1 VRNGQLSLGLREGTA
16 IEGRR
21 HKERMKILSCSLCVR
36 YRVATNGLNQH
47 RTRAKLSAAKEKKML
62 RRTDIILAIT
72 LSFAAWAAPANAV
85 EQKQATPKPQ
95 DKNTLRAEEVKQLLL
110 LMDTNAS
117 GQISKEEWLKFMEAE
132 FDRLDK
138 SKTGK
143 VDLKDISQS
152 HQHATRSANTGK

>member
-1 VRNGQLSLGLREGTA
+1 
-16 IEGRR
+16 
-21 HKERMKILSCSLCVR
+21 
-36 YRVATNGLNQH
+36 
-47 RTRAKLSAAKEKKML
+47 ML
-62 RRTDIILAIT
+62 RRTNILMVIT
-72 LSFAAWAAPANAV
+72 LLFAAWAAPACAV
-85 EQKQATPKPQ
+85 EQKQATPKPL
-95 DKNTLRAEEVKQLLL
+95 DKNALRAQEVKQLLL

-152 HQHATRSANTGK
+152 HQRVTRSANMGK

>member
-1 VRNGQLSLGLREGTA
+1 
-16 IEGRR
+16 
-21 HKERMKILSCSLCVR
+21 
-36 YRVATNGLNQH
+36 
-47 RTRAKLSAAKEKKML
+47 ML
-62 RRTDIILAIT
+62 RRRDIILAVT

-95 DKNTLRAEEVKQLLL
+95 DKNALRAEEVKQMLL

>member
-1 VRNGQLSLGLREGTA
+1 
-16 IEGRR
+16 
-21 HKERMKILSCSLCVR
+21 
-36 YRVATNGLNQH
+36 
-47 RTRAKLSAAKEKKML
+47 ML
-62 RRTDIILAIT
+62 RQTYIVLAIT

-85 EQKQATPKPQ
+85 EQKQATSKPI

-143 VDLKDISQS
+143 VNLKDISQS
-152 HQHATRSANTGK
+152 HQHVARSANTGK

>member
-1 VRNGQLSLGLREGTA
+1 
-16 IEGRR
+16 
-21 HKERMKILSCSLCVR
+21 
-36 YRVATNGLNQH
+36 
-47 RTRAKLSAAKEKKML
+47 ML
-62 RRTDIILAIT
+62 RRTNIIISVIT

-85 EQKQATPKPQ
+85 EQKQTTPKPQ
-95 DKNTLRAEEVKQLLL
+95 DKNALRAEEVKQLLL

-143 VDLKDISQS
+143 VDLRDISQP
-152 HQHATRSANTGK
+152 HQHATRSANMGK